1 MKLLTT
7 NWAQWSLVLT
17 AVALLTALH
26 RLDLLAIVAPLAV
39 VVGYAIT
46 LAKRRA
52 NSSGRR
58 I

>member
-39 VVGYAIT
+39 GVGYAIT
-46 LAKRRA
+46 IAKRRA
-52 NSSGRR
+52 NSSGFR

>member
-7 NWAQWSLVLT
+7 NWAQCSLVLT